1 MAYSDF
7 DKIEELITY
16 FSSISFID
24 DSNETLSNMY
34 YMYMCYDTLCNITID
49 EQEVL
54 DIISVLPVNKAIGP
68 DCSN

>member
-7 DKIEELITY
+7 DKIEELNTY

-24 DSNETLSNMY
+24 DSNETLPNMY
-34 YMYMCYDTLCNITID
+34 YMCYDTLCNITID

-68 DCSN
+68 DCMN